1 MKILEKLLIY
11 ISLSLVTSYFFV
23 DFPYEIYLILV
34 FGLVI
39 YFLRFRNYRI
49 IKRINDKDNAY
60 KIPQRKNT
68 LYNLAINAIF
78 VLFLVLIITLSF
90 TDFIK
95 LREFTGIDKLVFLF
109 IFPILSIVSYIYFSD
124 LSDCY
129 LITDSALINGL
140 RYNDRIQWSRVSD
153 FEVDNNRS
161 IVRLKRNDKTILDM
175 KVDKDFFNE
184 NLDEIKVELTDRL
197 NVA

>member
-1 MKILEKLLIY
+1 
-11 ISLSLVTSYFFV
+11 
-23 DFPYEIYLILV
+23 
-34 FGLVI
+34 
-39 YFLRFRNYRI
+39 
-49 IKRINDKDNAY
+49 
-60 KIPQRKNT
+60 
-68 LYNLAINAIF
+68 
-78 VLFLVLIITLSF
+78 VLIITLSF